1 MSEESEIL
9 KNLEYSIQGQL
20 TGCDTAC
27 LSPRQYELL
36 LKLIQDK
43 LKATQIKHLEEA
55 WKNAYYGDW
64 IKKHIESSPTS
75 PSIEKER
82 PNYAKMKN
90 ELEVLKKYN
99 VHSSERDI
107 LEATIDIFEKLGLD
121 KLQCKWCS
129 DKIYT
134 ISKGINSS
142 LYLIAPYLKLEVKGE
157 LDLIVYI
164 NSCPNC
170 GRIF

>member
-1 MSEESEIL
+1 MSDEIEML
-9 KNLEYSIQGQL
+9 KKLEYSIQGQL
-20 TGCDTAC
+20 TGCDTVC

-43 LKATQIKHLEEA
+43 IKATQMKNLEEA
-55 WKNAYYGDW
+55 WKNAYYGDL
-64 IKKHIESSPTS
+64 IKKNIEPSLTS

-107 LEATIDIFEKLGLD
+107 LEATIDIFEKLDLD
-121 KLQCKWCS
+121 KF
-129 DKIYT
+129 T
-134 ISKGINSS
+134 M
-142 LYLIAPYLKLEVKGE
+142 
-157 LDLIVYI
+157 
-164 NSCPNC
+164 
-170 GRIF
+170 

>member
-1 MSEESEIL
+1 ML
-9 KNLEYSIQGQL
+9 
-20 TGCDTAC
+20 
-27 LSPRQYELL
+27 R
-36 LKLIQDK
+36 
-43 LKATQIKHLEEA
+43 
-55 WKNAYYGDW
+55 
-64 IKKHIESSPTS
+64 
-75 PSIEKER
+75 
-82 PNYAKMKN
+82 MKN

-142 LYLIAPYLKLEVKGE
+142 LYLIAPYLKPRGE
-157 LDLIVYI
+157 GRVR
-164 NSCPNC
+164 SNC
-170 GRIF
+170 LY